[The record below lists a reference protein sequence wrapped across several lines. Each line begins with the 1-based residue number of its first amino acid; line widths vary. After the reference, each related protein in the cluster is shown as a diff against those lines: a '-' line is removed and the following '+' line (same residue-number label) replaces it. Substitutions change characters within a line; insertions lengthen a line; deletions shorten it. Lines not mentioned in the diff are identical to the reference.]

1 MKKLLQWIPHGIVL
15 CLLSVAEGS
24 RLFEFYRMLSG
35 NALAGI
41 ASAGVTVGIV
51 FYLALYGY
59 HNASRWATALCILLS
74 LASFVQPL
82 KNEYIQEDKAR
93 PIKELLGYPTYN
105 PKAFWNGGRETY
117 VETYRLET
125 ERIKKQNELILSQ
138 NAETQASKELSLYFW
153 HLLLGALVLAVCV
166 PILNYL
172 VSHKIASMAIDPML
186 AHEEH
191 AMSSVV
197 NHVATDSVTGMKV
210 VTHQEFLR
218 SDKDADRKTTQV
230 IDFPQGDN
238 SDKSQR
244 SDRGTVV
251 SHEEDDSGDK
261 PPRQQGDMTS
271 RNVEIR
277 RLYDAKVPAPEIA
290 KIFSISRQQVYKILT
305 PKKQMSRSSFI
316 PSLSFT

>member
-1 MKKLLQWIPHGIVL
+1 MKKVLQWMPHGIVL

-24 RLFEFYRMLSG
+24 RLYEFYRTLSG
-35 NALAGI
+35 NTLAGI

-59 HNASRWATALCILLS
+59 RNASRWATALCVLLS

-105 PKAFWNGGRETY
+105 PKAFWNGGREAY
-117 VETYRLET
+117 VETFRLET

-138 NAETQASKELSLYFW
+138 NAETQASKQLSLYFW

-166 PILNYL
+166 PVLNYL
-172 VSHKIASMAIDPML
+172 VSHKIAAGHVNTL
-186 AHEEH
+186 AP
-191 AMSSVV
+191 AQ
-197 NHVATDSVTGMKV
+197 ARI
-210 VTHQEFLR
+210 VTHREFLP
-218 SDKDADRKTTQV
+218 SDKGASKETTQATE
-230 IDFPQGDN
+230 FPKSDN

-244 SDRGTVV
+244 DTVV
-251 SHEEDDSGDK
+251 SHEEDDK
-261 PPRQQGDMTS
+261 RQQSDMTS
-271 RNVEIR
+271 RNAEIR

-290 KIFSISRQQVYKILT
+290 KIFGISRQHVYKIL
-305 PKKQMSRSSFI
+305 PQKKQMDRSSFS
-316 PSLSFT
+316 PSLSFA

>member
-1 MKKLLQWIPHGIVL
+1 MRKILQWMPHGIVL

-24 RLFEFYRMLSG
+24 RLFEFYRLLSG

-59 HNASRWATALCILLS
+59 HNASRWATTLCVLLS

-82 KNEYIQEDKAR
+82 KNEYVKEDKAR

-105 PKAFWNGGRETY
+105 PKAFWNGGREAY
-117 VETYRLET
+117 VETFRLET

-172 VSHKIASMAIDPML
+172 VSHKIANMYTHALVS
-186 AHEEH
+186 AHEVI
-191 AMSSVV
+191 AQQ
-197 NHVATDSVTGMKV
+197 D
-210 VTHQEFLR
+210 FLR
-218 SDKDADRKTTQV
+218 SDKYADKKATQV
-230 IDFPQGDN
+230 VSFPQGDN

-244 SDRGTVV
+244 GDRETVV
-251 SHEEDDSGDK
+251 SHEEDNGDK
-261 PPRQQGDMTS
+261 PPRQQGDTTD
-271 RNVEIR
+271 RNAEIR

-290 KIFSISRQQVYKILT
+290 KIFGIGRQHVYKILK
-305 PKKQMSRSSFI
+305 PKKQMSKSSLI

>member
-1 MKKLLQWIPHGIVL
+1 MKKILQWIPHSIVL

-41 ASAGVTVGIV
+41 ASAGITVGIV

-59 HNASRWATALCILLS
+59 RNASRWATALCVLLS

-125 ERIKKQNELILSQ
+125 ERIKKQNELILLQ
-138 NAETQASKELSLYFW
+138 NAEITSSKELSLYFW

-166 PILNYL
+166 PVLNYL
-172 VSHKIASMAIDPML
+172 VSHKIADMTEIMNNNIYHVETSPTHRMRTVV
-186 AHEEH
+186 HEEH
-191 AMSSVV
+191 YPDNRVPV
-197 NHVATDSVTGMKV
+197 
-210 VTHQEFLR
+210 
-218 SDKDADRKTTQV
+218 
-230 IDFPQGDN
+230 DN
-238 SDKSQR
+238 SDKATERDSLQK
-244 SDRGTVV
+244 DDKTIVV
-251 SHEEDDSGDK
+251 SHGYSRTDDKDDSGDK
-261 PPRQQGDMTS
+261 PTRQSGDMTN
-271 RNVEIR
+271 RNAEIR
-277 RLYDAKVPAPEIA
+277 RLYDAHVPAPEIS
-290 KIFSISRQQVYKILT
+290 KIFGISRQQVYKILT
-305 PKKQMSRSSFI
+305 PKKHINKSSFAQ
-316 PSLSFT
+316 SLRFA